1 MAVVAIFNSSDDTV
15 EILRLILEHAGHETV
30 AGHVPDIK
38 RGRTDLL
45 AFVAEHQ
52 PDVIVYDIA
61 PPLEENWRFLR
72 LVQDLRAVESCG
84 WVITTTNK
92 EALEEMVGPTGA
104 FQLLG
109 KPLDLEQIVS
119 AVRKA
124 ADDPSR
130 RKKRA

>member
-1 MAVVAIFNSSDDTV
+1 M
-15 EILRLILEHAGHETV
+15 
-30 AGHVPDIK
+30 AGHVPDIQ
-38 RGRTDLL
+38 RGRTALL

-72 LVQDLRAVESCG
+72 LVQNLRAVERCG

-92 EALEEMVGPTGA
+92 KALEEMVGPTGA

-109 KPLDLEQIVS
+109 KPLDLEQIVN

-124 ADDPSR
+124 ADDPNR
-130 RKKRA
+130 RKKSA